1 MNKHC
6 KTTLAAFSVF
16 ASCFICTGANAQDL
30 KLNPKNGYTHDQA
43 LALFPKFDKK
53 TWNMD
58 KDYDFSRF
66 AYLNTSQ
73 FFPIAVIHRAG
84 PVSKLKRALNPEFG
98 KIRAKTAA
106 GEMTLDEWTA
116 GHLDGV
122 LIIHKG
128 VIVYEKYPRM
138 RPHDKHIWWSVSKSV
153 AGTIVG
159 MLEEQGLV
167 DVSKPVE
174 TYIKQFK
181 GTDWAGTPVIDILDM
196 ASGSEGLEADD
207 PEAYTNP
214 ESSYG
219 LFEAS
224 LGMQPMTAKTMF
236 STYDY
241 IPTLKRQKPSGKKYE
256 YHSVN
261 TFVCGWIAESVTG
274 KAYAELVSEMI
285 WQHMGAESDGQIV
298 VSPAGA
304 AASHGAISSTLR
316 DLGRYGMLF
325 TPSWNKVAKKK
336 VIPDTLIKRIQKTGR
351 PEIFRAGI
359 TAPKIESYMGEKVA
373 FETRQWD
380 FVLHDGD
387 FGKYGYHGQ
396 TLYISSAKDL
406 VVVNFATGKGYDT
419 SSFSR
424 AIRKSLGQ

>member
-1 MNKHC
+1 MKSTYLVTFIAFYC
-6 KTTLAAFSVF
+6 ITTAIF
-16 ASCFICTGANAQDL
+16 AKEASEFAPRQ
-30 KLNPKNGYTHDQA
+30 GYTHEQE
-43 LALFPKFDKK
+43 LKLFPKFDKK

-58 KDYDFSRF
+58 GDYDFSRF

-73 FFPIAVIHRAG
+73 FFPLAVIHRAG
-84 PVSKLKRALNPEFG
+84 QVAELESALNPEIG
-98 KIRAKTAA
+98 KTIAKTAA
-106 GEMTLDEWTA
+106 GEMTLDQWTSD
-116 GHLDGV
+116 HLDGILV
-122 LIIHKG
+122 IHKG
-128 VIVYEKYPRM
+128 IIVYEKYPRM
-138 RPHDKHIWWSVSKSV
+138 RPHDKHIWWSVSKSL

-159 MLEEQGLV
+159 LLEEQGLV
-167 DVSKPVE
+167 DVTKPVE
-174 TYIKQFK
+174 TYIEEFK

-214 ESSYG
+214 ESPYG
-219 LFEAS
+219 LFESS
-224 LGMQPMTAKTMF
+224 LGMQPTTPKTMF
-236 STYDY
+236 STYEY
-241 IPTLKRQKPSGKKYE
+241 IPTLKRQKASGKKYE
-256 YHSVN
+256 YHSIN
-261 TFVCGWIAESVTG
+261 TFVCAWIAERVTG
-274 KAYAELVSEMI
+274 KPYAQLVSEMI
-285 WQHMGAESDGQIV
+285 WQKMGAESDGQII

-325 TPSWNKVAKKK
+325 TPSWNRVAKEK
-336 VIPDTLIKRIQKTGR
+336 VIPDALITRIQTTGR
-351 PEIFRAGI
+351 PEIFQAGI

-396 TLYISSAKDL
+396 TLYVSPSKDL
-406 VVVNFATGKGYDT
+406 VVVNFATGQGYDT

-424 AIRKSLGQ
+424 AIAKSLD